1 MAIRENNFRR
11 KIDSKEKTMDCCAK
25 KRVRITSICLVLV
38 LLCTSC
44 FATDLKLGEKK
55 INLDGKECSVEVHIK
70 TIAEYDFNGKIL
82 HSKVRGISGFFEG
95 WYKYDSNGNEIW
107 YGKGHSYG
115 ELIDYSY
122 EEWNDYNSLNQN
134 IHGENSAGRMW
145 ENEFDSQG
153 RLVLRRYYLYGVRYK
168 TPMNNIQYF
177 YDSHGKLIRT
187 CELIPLG
194 KESKPVLSVD
204 YKYDAKGNRI
214 SSKSISHRLDGKEV
228 THEEF
233 WEYDAEGHEIAYFKG
248 TEAKNRGLPFEI
260 YEYEFW
266 MNGNIRTKIT
276 YNMEY
281 SMN

>member
-1 MAIRENNFRR
+1 
-11 KIDSKEKTMDCCAK
+11 MDCCAK

-134 IHGENSAGRMW
+134 IHGKDSSGSEW

-153 RLVLRRYYLYGVRYK
+153 RLVLRRYLSGYLPNVL
-168 TPMNNIQYF
+168 YF
-177 YDSHGKLIRT
+177 YDSHGKLIRRR
-187 CELIPLG
+187 EVFPLDEEG
-194 KESKPVLSVD
+194 KPTIIGYTTIVD

-214 SSKSISHRLDGKEV
+214 FSSRKYISDFNDRED
-228 THEEF
+228 TREEF
-233 WEYDAEGHEIAYFKG
+233 WEYNAEGHEIAYFRD
-248 TEAKNRGLPFEI
+248 TEAKNRGIPTET

-266 MNGNIRTKIT
+266 RNGNIKTKIT
-276 YNMEY
+276 YEY
-281 SMN
+281 DVYGK